1 MHLLMAVSGGNRLDF
16 ELYEFWKYLRNLKI
30 KISDKF

>member
-16 ELYEFWKYLRNLKI
+16 ELYEFWKYPRNLKI
-30 KISDKF
+30 FLK